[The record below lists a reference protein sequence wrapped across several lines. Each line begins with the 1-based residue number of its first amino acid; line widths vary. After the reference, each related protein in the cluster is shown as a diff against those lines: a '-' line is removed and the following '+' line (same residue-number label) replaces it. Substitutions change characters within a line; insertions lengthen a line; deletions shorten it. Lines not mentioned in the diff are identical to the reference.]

1 MNRSRLIPMLSL
13 VTALALPACAD
24 AAVYKCMVDG
34 RLVYSDRRCEA
45 DSAPIN
51 AAPAMRNGSAGGHR
65 SSSTYSRGYG
75 NRRNDSGGG
84 SKAAVI
90 DRSDPAKRALC
101 DEVKRRRDAA
111 ERNGGAYRGNT
122 AEELDELEFSRCF
135 GHVNGAQ

>member
-1 MNRSRLIPMLSL
+1 MTRSRLIPILSL
-13 VTALALPACAD
+13 ATLLATPALAD

-34 RLVYSDRRCEA
+34 KLVYSDRRCEA

-51 AAPAMRNGSAGGHR
+51 AAPAMNNGSTGGHR
-65 SSSTYSRGYG
+65 SSPSYSRSHGKRSKDAG
-75 NRRNDSGGG
+75 ST

-101 DEVKRRRDAA
+101 AEVKRRKEAA
-111 ERNGGAYRGNT
+111 EKNGGTYRGKS
-122 AEELDELEFSRCF
+122 ARELDELEFSRCF